1 MKRAKSVHNTRSA
14 ADSMTAKRWVD
25 TWRGT
30 GAELKKIRHQELRSI
45 NPFDEIAKLCGD
57 YDYTA
62 EPRAPKPTSGLVE
75 QQYWF
80 MKAAARK

>member
-1 MKRAKSVHNTRSA
+1 MKRAKSVSHTRSA

-25 TWRGT
+25 TWRIT
-30 GAELKKIRHQELRSI
+30 GAELKKIRREELRSI
-45 NPFDEIAKLCGD
+45 IPFDEIGKLCGNFD
-57 YDYTA
+57 YRV

-80 MKAAARK
+80 MKAVPRK